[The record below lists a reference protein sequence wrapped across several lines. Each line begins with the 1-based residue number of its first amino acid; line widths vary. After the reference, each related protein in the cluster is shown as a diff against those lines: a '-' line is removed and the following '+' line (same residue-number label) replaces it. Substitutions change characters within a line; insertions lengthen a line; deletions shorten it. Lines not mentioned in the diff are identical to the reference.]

1 MTAQVSEKLFH
12 NGTNYALC
20 AEPLEKYLKE
30 QRPDIDFVWD
40 STACWRGYQGTWQI
54 REGKL
59 YLTGLEGRLR
69 KPGERMQF
77 PEKFPENDP
86 DAFKKCFPDLGE
98 DGLFAGWFSGEVFCP
113 YGDLLDYRHAG
124 FGSVY
129 RHELVITFNNG
140 IVVSEVEKVN
150 IVPSGGFRRQAD

>member
-59 YLTGLEGRLR
+59 YLMKREGRLR
-69 KPGERMQF
+69 KPGDH
-77 PEKFPENDP
+77 EKYPKNDP
-86 DAFKKCFPDLGE
+86 DAFKKCFPDVGE
-98 DGLFAGWFSGEVFCP
+98 DGLFADWFSGEMRCP
-113 YGDLLDYRHAG
+113 YGDLLNYVHAG
-124 FGSVY
+124 YASTY
-129 RHELVITFNNG
+129 RKELVVKIDNG
-140 IVVSEVEKVN
+140 IVVGEVMKEN
-150 IVPSGGFRRQAD
+150 EVPSGGFRRQAD